1 MIVFIY
7 LTLVLFI
14 KAART
19 YRGQFI
25 YFFGWILSSLM

>member
-25 YFFGWILSSLM
+25 YFLAGFYHL